1 MPAQPDVAT
10 EQEHTA
16 PVSDT
21 PTAWI
26 TLGLVMF
33 LVLGWIFFDPIACGA
48 LRAGLMAASWWRG
61 DELRIEHLG
70 TGAFGWIEA
79 RGVEFLH
86 GPRDHRSSWK
96 SDKIRLRL
104 EPLTSILFPGKN
116 HPRRVIQEVQLE
128 NSKVL
133 IDRRVSAESSRRHVS
148 EDSPGSAWTTGGSA
162 WNFLPAACLA
172 SPVDLVVIGD
182 NYRIA
187 VTGLNLRLPERWTG
201 RISYNAVEAD
211 LGTWHRVFPK
221 ASTVAVLDGNEL
233 RIGALD
239 LGKKMALREIT
250 LSPHEGGIEF
260 GLRAMAGD
268 GQVRGDGIVGSH
280 GNTRHLNI
288 TLVGENLNLASF
300 NEVMAKGGGASGT
313 ISQAR
318 LTFRGNTTQLMDAES
333 SLRLIARDIH
343 WQGLDWES
351 LRIAATM
358 TGRNLT
364 LSELTLEQQGNE
376 VVAEGRSQL
385 PSDWRQALRSPFTA
399 KFHADLEDAR
409 TLTSLAGS
417 PFAQISGAFYLEG
430 EMQGS
435 DNKAQGYCNVTGRGL
450 KVRDLPLDWVKGCLL
465 FEGDKTRLSNLE
477 ARSGED
483 RVYLEGVV
491 ANSRPHSYE
500 GHAEFGIH
508 NLTKRLNQLGYSTAP
523 GIGSGGVKGT
533 WQGNGSMESHSGAFQ
548 TDVSEWVSRWTT
560 TGMTG
565 RFEGSY
571 APGKLD
577 ISKAVARQDNLSLSW
592 KMAASPRKLE
602 VSSILATKEDKN
614 KPLVEG
620 SLVLPVDALDLWQ
633 SGNPVRTLGMKES
646 MAVNLALHGVDAGE
660 LAEALGQKAAFA
672 GTLEGNVTVTG
683 TPATPEIHTALHVRH
698 FELPKG
704 TPEKDLSVTLE
715 ATNGQ
720 LAATLQEEPA
730 TNSPLSLSLQIPLT
744 LTSDQGMMALAQGA
758 AEVRGDARFRQTP
771 LDGWA
776 SVLAGNSYPLHNA
789 RLDGKVTLSGTLQ
802 KPDVH
807 GTLTLSAAEAR
818 LFQAQP
824 LTSLSLPMVM
834 TNTSVTIGNGSASYG
849 NQPVFLLGSLDC
861 GGGVLSGSLHLTGTN
876 LPVAMVPG
884 LKTICQADLL
894 LNVSGTNA
902 PQLGG
907 TIQLTSLES
916 RWSASLTPFFGP
928 PGIATAAVFP
938 TAAEPPVPM
947 PYQVDL
953 AIKTPGTLP
962 VGSAPQTR
970 LSADLHLRGSAAT
983 PRIAGTIEVD
993 NATIDLPPGTFFVP
1007 KASLQFDGEHGA
1019 AIDAGAFGLTRRGLS
1034 TLRIAGTAGQTTL
1047 SFQALP
1053 EANAPDMIRWLSL
1066 PPSGARKAGFL
1077 FQSAAWLRQQ
1087 MLLPMP
1093 AADWATSRLGTNVP
1107 EALGFY
1113 GSPWASNWEFLLI
1126 KTAKEISTN

>member
-1 MPAQPDVAT
+1 MSARPDVAT

-33 LVLGWIFFDPIACGA
+33 LLLGWIFLDPIACGA
-48 LRAGLMAASWWRG
+48 MRLGLTAVSWWRG

-70 TGAFGWIEA
+70 TGAPGWIEA

-86 GPRDHRSSWK
+86 GRGDHRSSWK
-96 SDKIRLRL
+96 SDEIRLRM
-104 EPLTSILFPGKN
+104 EPLTKILFPGKN
-116 HPRRVIQEVQLE
+116 HPRRLIQEVQMG
-128 NSKVL
+128 NSRVL
-133 IDRRVSAESSRRHVS
+133 IDRRVAAESARRHVS
-148 EDSPGSAWTTGGSA
+148 EDSPGSAWTAGGAA
-162 WNFLPAACLA
+162 WNFLPAACFA
-172 SPVDLVVIGD
+172 SPVNLVVIGD

-221 ASTVAVLDGNEL
+221 ASAVAVLDGNEL

-239 LGKKMALREIT
+239 LGKQMALRELT
-250 LSPHEGGIEF
+250 LSPHEGGIQF
-260 GLRAMAGD
+260 GLRAMAGN
-268 GQVRGDGIVGSH
+268 GQVRGDGIIGSR
-280 GNTRHLNI
+280 GNTRHLDI
-288 TLVGENLNLASF
+288 TLVGESLNLASF
-300 NEVMAKGGGASGT
+300 NEVMAKGRGASGT

-318 LTFRGNTTQLMDAES
+318 LTFRGNTTHLMDAES

-358 TGRNLT
+358 TGRNLN
-364 LSELTLEQQGNE
+364 LSELTLQQQGNE

-385 PSDWRQALRSPFTA
+385 PSDWRQALKSPFTA
-399 KFHADLEDAR
+399 RFHADLEDAR
-409 TLTSLAGS
+409 TLTSLGGS

-435 DNKAQGYCNVTGRGL
+435 DNKAQGYCNVTGRGM

-477 ARSGED
+477 AQSGED

-491 ANSRPHSYE
+491 ANSRPHDYQ

-508 NLTKRLNQLGYSTAP
+508 NLTKRLTQLGYSTAP
-523 GIGSGGVKGT
+523 AIGSGGVKGT

-548 TDVSEWVSRWTT
+548 MDVTEWVSRWTT

-565 RFEGSY
+565 RFEGAY

-592 KMAASPRKLE
+592 KMAATPQKLE
-602 VSSILATKEDKN
+602 VSSILATKEGKN

-633 SGNPVRTLGMKES
+633 SGNPIRTLGMKGP
-646 MAVNLALHGVDAGE
+646 MAVNFALHGVDAGE

-683 TPATPEIHTALHVRH
+683 TPATPEIHTALRVGH
-698 FELPKG
+698 FELPIG
-704 TPEKDLSVTLE
+704 TPENDLSVTLE

-720 LAATLQEEPA
+720 LSATLQEDPA
-730 TNSPLSLSLQIPLT
+730 TNSPLSLSLQIPVT
-744 LTSDQGMMALAQGA
+744 LTSDQGILALAQGA
-758 AEVRGDARFRQTP
+758 AEVRGDARFRLTA

-818 LFQAQP
+818 LFRAQS
-824 LTSLSLPMVM
+824 LKSLSLPMVL
-834 TNTSVTIGNGSASYG
+834 TNTSVTISNGSASYG
-849 NQPVFLLGSLDC
+849 EQPVALLGSLDC
-861 GGGVLSGSLHLTGTN
+861 IGGVLSGSVHLTGTN
-876 LPVAMVPG
+876 LPVEMVPG
-884 LKTICQADLL
+884 LKTTCQADLL
-894 LNVSGTNA
+894 LKMNGSNA
-902 PQLGG
+902 PQFGG

-916 RWSASLTPFFGP
+916 RWTASLTPFFGP

-938 TAAEPPVPM
+938 TAAEPSVPT
-947 PYQVDL
+947 PFQVDL
-953 AIKTPGTLP
+953 AIKTPATLP
-962 VGSAPQTR
+962 VAPSPQTS
-970 LSADLHLRGSAAT
+970 LSADLHLRGSAAL
-983 PRIAGTIEVD
+983 PRVEGAIEVD
-993 NATIDLPPGTFFVP
+993 NATIDLPPGKFFVP
-1007 KASLQFDGEHGA
+1007 KASLQFDGEHGV
-1019 AIDAGAFGLTRRGLS
+1019 AIDMCAFGFTRRGLS
-1034 TLRIAGTAGQTTL
+1034 SLRIAGSAVQPTL
-1047 SFQALP
+1047 SFQAIP
-1053 EANAPDMIRWLSL
+1053 EANAPDVIRWLSM

-1077 FQSAAWLRQQ
+1077 FQSGAWLRQQ

-1093 AADWATSRLGTNVP
+1093 AADWATSRLGTNAP

-1113 GSPWASNWEFLLI
+1113 GSPWASNWEFLLT
-1126 KTAKEISTN
+1126 KTAKEISNN

>member
-1 MPAQPDVAT
+1 MSARPDVAT

-26 TLGLVMF
+26 TLSLVMF
-33 LVLGWIFFDPIACGA
+33 LLLGWIFLDPIACGA
-48 LRAGLMAASWWRG
+48 MRLGLTAVSWWRG

-70 TGAFGWIEA
+70 TGAPGWIEA

-86 GPRDHRSSWK
+86 GRGDHRSSWK
-96 SDKIRLRL
+96 SDEIRLRM
-104 EPLTSILFPGKN
+104 EPLTKILFPGKN
-116 HPRRVIQEVQLE
+116 HPRRLIQALQMR
-128 NSKVL
+128 NSRVL
-133 IDRRVSAESSRRHVS
+133 IDRRVAAESARRHVS
-148 EDSPGSAWTTGGSA
+148 KDSPGSAWTAGGAA
-162 WNFLPAACLA
+162 WNFLPASCLA
-172 SPVDLVVIGD
+172 STVNLVVIGD

-221 ASTVAVLDGNEL
+221 ASAVAVLDGNEL

-239 LGKKMALREIT
+239 LGKQMALRELT
-250 LSPHEGGIEF
+250 LSPHEGGIQF
-260 GLRAMAGD
+260 GLRAMAGN
-268 GQVRGDGIVGSH
+268 GQVRGDGIIGSR
-280 GNTRHLNI
+280 GNTRHLDI
-288 TLVGENLNLASF
+288 TLVGESLNLASF
-300 NEVMAKGGGASGT
+300 NEVMAKGRGASGT

-318 LTFRGNTTQLMDAES
+318 LTFRGNTTHLMDAES

-358 TGRNLT
+358 TGRNLN
-364 LSELTLEQQGNE
+364 LSELTLQQQGNE

-385 PSDWRQALRSPFTA
+385 PSDWRQALKSPFTA
-399 KFHADLEDAR
+399 RFHADLEDAR
-409 TLTSLAGS
+409 TLTSLGGS

-477 ARSGED
+477 AQSGED

-491 ANSRPHSYE
+491 ANSRPHDYQ

-508 NLTKRLNQLGYSTAP
+508 NLTKRLTQLGYSTAP
-523 GIGSGGVKGT
+523 AIGSGGVKGS

-548 TDVSEWVSRWTT
+548 MDVTEWVSRWTT

-565 RFEGSY
+565 RFEGAY

-577 ISKAVARQDNLSLSW
+577 ISKAVARQDNLNLSW
-592 KMAASPRKLE
+592 KMAATPQKLE
-602 VSSILATKEDKN
+602 VSSILATKEGKN

-633 SGNPVRTLGMKES
+633 SGNPIRTLGMKGP

-672 GTLEGNVTVTG
+672 GTLEGNVTVSG
-683 TPATPEIHTALHVRH
+683 TPATPEIHTALRVGH
-698 FELPKG
+698 FELPIG
-704 TPEKDLSVTLE
+704 TPENDLSVTLE

-720 LAATLQEEPA
+720 LSATLQEDPA
-730 TNSPLSLSLQIPLT
+730 TNSPLTLSLQIPVT
-744 LTSDQGMMALAQGA
+744 LTSDQGILALAQGA
-758 AEVRGDARFRQTP
+758 AEVRGDARFRLTA

-818 LFQAQP
+818 LFRAQS
-824 LTSLSLPMVM
+824 LKSLSLPMVL
-834 TNTSVTIGNGSASYG
+834 TNTSVTISNGSASYG
-849 NQPVFLLGSLDC
+849 EQPVALLGSLDC
-861 GGGVLSGSLHLTGTN
+861 IGGVLSGSVHLTGTN
-876 LPVAMVPG
+876 LPVEMVPG
-884 LKTICQADLL
+884 LKTTCQADLL
-894 LNVSGTNA
+894 LKMNGTNA
-902 PQLGG
+902 PKFGG

-938 TAAEPPVPM
+938 AAAEPSVPT
-947 PYQVDL
+947 PFQVDL

-962 VGSAPQTR
+962 VAPSPQTS
-970 LSADLHLRGSAAT
+970 LSADLHLRGSAAL
-983 PRIAGTIEVD
+983 PRVEGAIEVD
-993 NATIDLPPGTFFVP
+993 NATIDLPPGKFFVP
-1007 KASLQFDGEHGA
+1007 KASLQFDGEHGV
-1019 AIDAGAFGLTRRGLS
+1019 AIDVGAFGFTRRGLS
-1034 TLRIAGTAGQTTL
+1034 SLRIAGSAVQPTL
-1047 SFQALP
+1047 SFQAIP
-1053 EANAPDMIRWLSL
+1053 EANAPDVIRLLSM
-1066 PPSGARKAGFL
+1066 PPSGARKAGYL
-1077 FQSAAWLRQQ
+1077 FQSGAWLRQQ

-1093 AADWATSRLGTNVP
+1093 AADWATSRLGTNAP

-1113 GSPWASNWEFLLI
+1113 GSPWASNWEFLLT
-1126 KTAKEISTN
+1126 KTAKEISNN